1 MVIFQSLKSH
11 RMKAISR
18 IDHPQPFNPVPG
30 ACEEEC
36 GRNIGSM
43 EEVESLFKT
52 GILFLEALA
61 GLQSAVDSFAF
72 GLEDGKLSSINM
84 KHKYEYKLGIP
95 QAQTRFYLRI

>member
-52 GILFLEALA
+52 GILFLEA
-61 GLQSAVDSFAF
+61 VDSFAF